1 MWFLIPCFIS
11 MNSMGD
17 IDNQQTPKKEIG
29 HLQRISTT
37 NSLVLFWKN
46 IMETFVT
53 RASRGFASSFAKY

>member
-1 MWFLIPCFIS
+1 